1 MDCRATRAKVILLE
15 ETGEDIERMAEDVRA
30 GLLSKP
36 KDLSPWPKYFYDEQG
51 SKLFEKITTLPE
63 YYQTRVE
70 LSILKQKAPEI
81 VARTRCREL
90 VELGSG
96 SASKTRALLDA
107 MTSAAQEERFRSKE
121 AAAPPVRYVPL
132 DVSESALKSSA
143 KSLLKEYPSL
153 EILGFVGDFER
164 SLESVLA
171 PPSSWETYGPVADGA
186 GRRLVIFL
194 GGTIG
199 NFAPERRREFLERL
213 RAGLKEGDHL
223 LIGVDLVKDKHVLE
237 AAYDDSAGVTAR
249 FNKNLLGVLN
259 RKLGGKFDT
268 ELFAHRAFYDP
279 RAARIEMWLD
289 SKVEQKVAVTALG
302 LEVSFEAGE
311 GVRTEISHKFA
322 PESVADAFNEAGLR
336 LLDLYTDDDDLFGLA
351 LGAAA

>member
-1 MDCRATRAKVILLE
+1 
-15 ETGEDIERMAEDVRA
+15 
-30 GLLSKP
+30 
-36 KDLSPWPKYFYDEQG
+36 
-51 SKLFEKITTLPE
+51 
-63 YYQTRVE
+63 
-70 LSILKQKAPEI
+70 
-81 VARTRCREL
+81 
-90 VELGSG
+90 
-96 SASKTRALLDA
+96 
-107 MTSAAQEERFRSKE
+107 
-121 AAAPPVRYVPL
+121 
-132 DVSESALKSSA
+132 
-143 KSLLKEYPSL
+143 
-153 EILGFVGDFER
+153 
-164 SLESVLA
+164 LESVLA
-171 PPSSWETYGPVADGA
+171 PPSSWETDGPVADGA

-199 NFAPERRREFLERL
+199 NFAPERRRRFLERL

-336 LLDLYTDDDDLFGLA
+336 LLGLYTDDDDLFGLA